1 MSPQTL
7 NSGNNP
13 LSNTTENYYMH
24 KMNKIL
30 PSSNS
35 IEIPKNENMANSMIQ
50 FRKSGDNQMKNFQR
64 GRKKIG
70 SERFDI
76 KGVSPQKMN
85 YHAQNPISP
94 FQKNGGNDRLS
105 RQGLTSTSTS
115 TSLNKFSFKRNSK
128 INLDNNSEISKSGVI
143 KSINGMNSLS
153 MKELGD
159 LDVSPEKRY

>member
-1 MSPQTL
+1 MSPQIPQ
-7 NSGNNP
+7 SGHP

-30 PSSNS
+30 PSTNS
-35 IEIPKNENMANSMIQ
+35 IEIPKNDNMANSMIQ
-50 FRKSGDNQMKNFQR
+50 FRKSSDYQKNLQR

-70 SERFDI
+70 SERFDM
-76 KGVSPQKMN
+76 KGASPQKMN

-94 FQKNGGNDRLS
+94 FRKNEGNDRFS

-128 INLDNNSEISKSGVI
+128 INLDNNSEISKSGVVF
-143 KSINGMNSLS
+143 KLSLIHI
-153 MKELGD
+153 
-159 LDVSPEKRY
+159 